1 MSLQGQ
7 LLAGTGDRDT
17 LLRELYEANE
27 TAPSTPVSI
36 TANNGKFDSN
46 SAQQQLQQ
54 QQLSSVP
61 LQHLN
66 GGAN

>member
-7 LLAGTGDRDT
+7 LLAGTGDRGT
-17 LLRELYEANE
+17 LLRELNEAME
-27 TAPSTPVSI
+27 TAPSTPVSM
-36 TANNGKFDSN
+36 TAANKFDSN
-46 SAQQQLQQ
+46 TTLQQQ

-66 GGAN
+66 GSTN

>member
-17 LLRELYEANE
+17 LLRELNEAME

-36 TANNGKFDSN
+36 TAASKFDSN
-46 SAQQQLQQ
+46 TTQQQQQ

-66 GGAN
+66 GSTN

>member
-17 LLRELYEANE
+17 LLRELNEAME

-36 TANNGKFDSN
+36 TAANKFDSN
-46 SAQQQLQQ
+46 TTQQQQQQQ

-66 GGAN
+66 GSTN